1 MNISVQ
7 TLQNA
12 YWNLIHRLGLADI
25 LDIVIVAV
33 VLYEILMLIRHTRG
47 SAVLKG
53 FGLLILASLVSN
65 MIGLTALN
73 WLLATVVQN
82 GAIVLVILFQPELRQ
97 LVVVIVA
104 RHLHLAQV

>member
-33 VLYEILMLIRHTRG
+33 VLYE
-47 SAVLKG
+47 A
-53 FGLLILASLVSN
+53 
-65 MIGLTALN
+65 
-73 WLLATVVQN
+73 
-82 GAIVLVILFQPELRQ
+82 LRQ
-97 LVVVIVA
+97 NDFAGLEKQGE
-104 RHLHLAQV
+104 LHGDIKWSDVEHAGA